1 MTCKAEFH
9 AMSVDQI
16 DAVKVA
22 AQNFGFENYMIS
34 GILDKFGPEVLSLLV
49 EAARSGFSV
58 TWIVDTLNRFGPNV
72 LQFFMDLWGK
82 NVAIA
87 AQNAPAGMA
96 ATEVHTG
103 VILTGEVVEGMDT
116 NMITTM
122 LEKLLPMIVEKYGPQ
137 LIQMVMDLI
146 MNAIKPKVGESL
158 SAEAAFQAGLLQTL
172 LEKLLPVMMEKY
184 GPQLLQML
192 MDAIMN
198 AVKTK

>member
-1 MTCKAEFH
+1 
-9 AMSVDQI
+9 MSVEQI
-16 DAVKVA
+16 DSVKVA
-22 AQNFGFENYMIS
+22 AQSFGFEESMIS
-34 GILDKFGPEVLSLLV
+34 GILERFGPEVLSLLV

-72 LQFFMDLWGK
+72 LQFFMDLWSK
-82 NVAIA
+82 NVGIA
-87 AQNAPAGMA
+87 AQNAPVGVAGS
-96 ATEVHTG
+96 EVVHTG

-137 LIQMVMDLI
+137 LIQLVMDLI
-146 MNAIKPKVGESL
+146 MNAIKPKVGETM
-158 SAEAAFQAGLLQTL
+158 SAEAAFQANLLQTL

-184 GPQLLQML
+184 GPQLLQLL
-192 MDAIMN
+192 MDAIMK